1 MRKSHSQE
9 NFEKQQ
15 KILRD
20 KSKGYW
26 RVKCLSIL
34 NNKLNIN
41 SKNYH
46 ALHLKKKIQKHLIE
60 YPSYF
65 QVQKYTNLPNP
76 PPLTSP
82 KLKRKQSQ
90 QFRSFPSLFLT
101 TPKFNKS
108 HSSNL
113 YQKHFDIPIEN
124 FTFAELPFFYYSVHS
139 PSMIPRTFKQVLE
152 DSKKL
157 NEFEKKRNIEHK
169 IERFKEERKIMEEFE
184 ADLNNKMNSSKS
196 YIKRH
201 SRTMNLNPSKSDADS
216 ASRQQS
222 QSKMERKNRIMA
234 FKTYNEEFQRDLIQ
248 SEINVGNNLNM
259 RNEKKKGTDVGK
271 KEGKM

>member
-65 QVQKYTNLPNP
+65 HVQKYTNLPNP

-82 KLKRKQSQ
+82 KIKREQSQ
-90 QFRSFPSLFLT
+90 QFSSFPSLFLT
-101 TPKFNKS
+101 TPQFNKS
-108 HSSNL
+108 HSNNL

-124 FTFAELPFFYYSVHS
+124 FNFAELPFFYYSVQS
-139 PSMIPRTFKQVLE
+139 PSIIPRTFKQVLE

-157 NEFEKKRNIEHK
+157 NEFEKKRNSEHK
-169 IERFKEERKIMEEFE
+169 MEKFKEEKKIMEEFE

-222 QSKMERKNRIMA
+222 QSKMARRNRIMA
-234 FKTYNEEFQRDLIQ
+234 FKTYNEEFQRDLLR
-248 SEINVGNNLNM
+248 SEINDGNNLDM
-259 RNEKKKGTDVGK
+259 RNEKKKRTDICK
-271 KEGKM
+271 KERKT